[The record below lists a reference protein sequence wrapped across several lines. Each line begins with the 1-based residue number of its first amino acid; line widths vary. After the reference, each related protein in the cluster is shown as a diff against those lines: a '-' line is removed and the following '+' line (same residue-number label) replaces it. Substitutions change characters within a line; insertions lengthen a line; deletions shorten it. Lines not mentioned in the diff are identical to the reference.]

1 MGSIE
6 AEDLQLCQND
16 ENDLQPFFV
25 LHKASNQRIE
35 RKSGG
40 KARRR
45 IDLSSSVHDNL
56 DKSDTGEADELEKLR
71 NEAFDCVWSK
81 IKSVIKDAL
90 RDINLDVFNEIDR
103 WVHESFDAITSRG
116 KPEFAKVTCSY
127 PIVSDATSK
136 QLFSGLVLTR
146 NMEVVDDLLTFA
158 DLGQHLKSHGCHV
171 ANLSS
176 SDFSPKN
183 GISGSIRSLLRK
195 FLMVTLDV
203 ADISALASW
212 YAEPGNHGNP
222 VVVIIEDLER
232 CCGTVL
238 SDFILM
244 LSEWAVKL
252 PILLILGVATT
263 IDAPR
268 NVLSSNALQCVL
280 PRKFK
285 LRSPSERL
293 DSIIEAVLVRDCSGF
308 NVGQKVATFL
318 RNCFL
323 RQDGTLSSIVRA
335 LKMSV
340 IHHFSMEPLSFILK
354 GLLDEDDRQVQFSWK
369 HETLPEAMLSRALDL
384 PSYTKNKLGEPNGEI
399 LEQGLLQLRRSQKL
413 WSSVLLCLYEVGKH
427 HKISLLDLYCEA
439 LDSELWDT
447 RASDLHSVLDDKLKV
462 PEDIMH
468 MGGSIFQA
476 IRKVRDSSPV
486 ALCQLLDSWEAL
498 SEGLTEIQEKVKEL
512 QCLSKIDD
520 SKNVNRELTNISR
533 RHTSRNYTHT
543 ERDAQALN
551 VRAATLIGS
560 MVRDYMQ
567 PMECIPFHEI
577 LCFKNVDK
585 LQSVCTGSRTW

>member
-6 AEDLQLCQND
+6 TEDLQLGQND

-25 LHKASNQRIE
+25 LHKASSRRIE
-35 RKSGG
+35 RKSAG

-56 DKSDTGEADELEKLR
+56 EKSVTGEADGLEKLR

-81 IKSVIKDAL
+81 TESIIKDVL
-90 RDINLDVFNEIDR
+90 RNINLDVFNEIDR
-103 WVHESFDAITSRG
+103 WVYESFDAITSRG
-116 KPEFAKVTCSY
+116 KPEFAKVTCSF
-127 PIVSDATSK
+127 PIFTDATSK
-136 QLFSGLVLTR
+136 QLPCGLVLTR

-158 DLGQHLKSHGCHV
+158 DLGHHLRSHRCHV

-176 SDFSPKN
+176 CDFSPKS
-183 GISGSIRSLLRK
+183 GISGSIKSLLRK
-195 FLMVTLDV
+195 FLKVTLDV

-212 YAEPGNHGNP
+212 YAEHDNDGNP

-244 LSEWAVKL
+244 LSEWIVKL

-268 NVLSSNALQCVL
+268 HVLSSNALQCVS
-280 PRKFK
+280 PHKFI
-285 LRSPSERL
+285 LRSPPEKL
-293 DSIIEAVLVRDCSGF
+293 DSIIDAVLVKQYSGF
-308 NVGQKVATFL
+308 NVGHKVATFL

-354 GLLDEDDRQVQFSWK
+354 GLLDQNDGQVPFSWK
-369 HETLPEAMLSRALDL
+369 HETLPKAMLSQAFNL
-384 PSYTKNKLGEPNGEI
+384 PSYLGNKLGEPNGEI
-399 LEQGLLQLRRSQKL
+399 LEQGLSQLKISHKL
-413 WSSVLLCLYEVGKH
+413 WSSVLLCLYEAGKY

-439 LDSELWDT
+439 LDPNLWET
-447 RASDLHSVLDDKLKV
+447 RASGVHSVLDNNLKV
-462 PEDIMH
+462 PSNNQIVVGEQNNLH
-468 MGGSIFQA
+468 MGGFICRA
-476 IRKVRDSSPV
+476 IRKVRYVIDV
-486 ALCQLLDSWEAL
+486 CFFINHQNRLCCA
-498 SEGLTEIQEKVKEL
+498 
-512 QCLSKIDD
+512 
-520 SKNVNRELTNISR
+520 
-533 RHTSRNYTHT
+533 
-543 ERDAQALN
+543 
-551 VRAATLIGS
+551 
-560 MVRDYMQ
+560 
-567 PMECIPFHEI
+567 
-577 LCFKNVDK
+577 
-585 LQSVCTGSRTW
+585 SVLYQF